1 MGKDLV
7 NHVVDNKKAA
17 DAAVRKLSRQSQANL
32 NARLDNQRFL
42 NVSGSTYDSMTS
54 RDSTT
59 IYLVSRGDYIE
70 LYKGD
75 IPISGQGG
83 GLVVE
88 NALYATAI
96 PNATSTPLPTQFG
109 GIFTAG
115 TRITDSQIPSNHQL
129 WVNDTANCGVFVIDD
144 YSCGIYMPDSMN
156 YIYLRGQGAFGEST
170 LVLPIER
177 ADSTITSLYF
187 TLKTETVTTDFD
199 DRYAGSITKSVR
211 ASLWNSSA
219 KLREIYSDI
228 RVDEPTSGTN
238 GYQYALVP
246 IVSDNEGHLKGIA
259 VIQSYEYIYGNRFS
273 ISSSISATFLDS
285 SSSAPMGI
293 LYDANGDVLPVPK
306 LYGLSDNEKEVL
318 KICVGEAQ
326 T

>member
-54 RDSTT
+54 KDSTT

-96 PNATSTPLPTQFG
+96 PNTTSTPLPTQFG
-109 GIFTAG
+109 GMFTAG

-129 WVNDTANCGVFVIDD
+129 WVNDTTNCGVFVIDD

-187 TLKTETVTTDFD
+187 TLKTETVTTDFGN
-199 DRYAGSITKSVR
+199 RYAGSITKSVK
-211 ASLWNSSA
+211 ASLWNNSV
-219 KLREIYSDI
+219 KLRDIYSDI
-228 RVDEPTSGTN
+228 RVDEPVSGTN

-259 VIQSYEYIYGNRFS
+259 VIQSYEYISGNRFS
-273 ISSSISATFLDS
+273 ISSTVSATFLD

-293 LYDANGDVLPVPK
+293 LYDANGDALPVPK
-306 LYGLSDNEKEVL
+306 LYGLSNNEKEVL

>member
-17 DAAVRKLSRQSQANL
+17 DAAIRKLSRQSQANL
-32 NARLDNQRFL
+32 NARLDSQRFL

-96 PNATSTPLPTQFG
+96 PNTTDTPLPTQFG

-115 TRITDSQIPSNHQL
+115 TRITDSQIPSNYQL
-129 WVNDTANCGVFVIDD
+129 WANDTTACGVFVVDD
-144 YSCGIYMPDSMN
+144 YSCGIYMPDSMS

-170 LVLPIER
+170 LILPIER

-187 TLKTETVTTDFD
+187 TLRTDSINTDFD
-199 DRYAGSITKSVR
+199 NRIAGSIRKTVR

-219 KLREIYSDI
+219 KLRELYSDI
-228 RVDEPTSGTN
+228 RIDEPASGTR

-246 IVSDNEGHLKGIA
+246 IVNDNEGHLKGIA
-259 VIQSYEYIYGNRFS
+259 VVQSWEYFSSNRFA
-273 ISSSISATFLDS
+273 ISSTVLATFIDS
-285 SSSAPMGI
+285 ASAPMGI
-293 LYDANGDVLPVPK
+293 LYDSNGDALSPPK
-306 LYGLSDNEKEVL
+306 LYGLSTNEKEVL

-326 T
+326 S